1 MATITFDVVEFR
13 LLFPSYASEVD
24 YPTPLLQA
32 NWDIAT
38 CYISD
43 QVGCYLS
50 EACRKYA
57 LNLMTAHITAIG
69 DIVNGGGDLTVED
82 SSSIDKISVSVVP
95 PSTPDAYKWWLAS
108 TPYGKSLSALLSV
121 KGAGGLYVS
130 GLPETSAFRRVG
142 GIFV

>member
-1 MATITFDVVEFR
+1 MSTITFDVAEFR
-13 LLFPSYASEVD
+13 LLFPAYADPVK
-24 YPTPLLQA
+24 YPDALLQA

-43 QVGCYLS
+43 QNCGYLNES
-50 EACRKYA
+50 CRKYA

-69 DIVNGGGDLTVED
+69 DIIAGGGTLSVKS

-95 PSTPDAYKWWLAS
+95 PSTPDGYKWWLS
-108 TPYGKSLSALLSV
+108 TTPYGLSLSALLSV
-121 KGAGGLYVS
+121 KSAGGLYVS